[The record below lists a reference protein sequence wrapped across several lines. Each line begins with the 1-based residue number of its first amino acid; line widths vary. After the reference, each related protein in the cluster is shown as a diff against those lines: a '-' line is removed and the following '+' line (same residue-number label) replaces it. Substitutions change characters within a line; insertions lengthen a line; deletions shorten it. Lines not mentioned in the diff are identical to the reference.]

1 MNFNNLEVSDA
12 YMHSRAKKAVQY
24 SKEAEFMGNNFK
36 AVINEKDAKEKQ
48 DIRYKAKHLKS

>member
-36 AVINEKDAKEKQ
+36 AVINEKNAKEK
-48 DIRYKAKHLKS
+48 